1 MVYAFMLSS
10 CTGSIQIFLLCLAFI
25 WLFQANGSLS
35 FFLSSS
41 LAKLYLSFF
50 PIQLI
55 PRNGLGWAIK
65 IHQLPACPLEQLN
78 CYQPCTSGEEQAAIE
93 HPCFL
98 VHQCH
103 YQSLFPS
110 LCVVALVIGYFLICL
125 GNLSN
130 LWRNIV
136 VGGVRGSSQP
146 L

>member
-1 MVYAFMLSS
+1 MLSS

-25 WLFQANGSLS
+25 WLFQANVPLS

-50 PIQLI
+50 SIQLI

-65 IHQLPACPLEQLN
+65 IHQLPACPLGQLN
-78 CYQPCTSGEEQAAIE
+78 CYQPCISGEEQAATE

-98 VHQCH
+98 VHRCH

-110 LCVVALVIGYFLICL
+110 LCGIALVIFLCALAI
-125 GNLSN
+125 LSN
-130 LWRNIV
+130 LWRNIF